1 MNTIERNH
9 MIQTKK
15 RLHEHQL
22 LDTEGLPYFLS
33 LCHLTQQDSAKAM
46 ELLLEE
52 EYPITH
58 ITKAERWEEVLE
70 AITSYLEVSM
80 ELEGNIDGL
89 SYQEKKKQ
97 LKDIQNYNPSS
108 IGVYFT
114 TAMNFY
120 LFPDMGVA
128 FSVPS
133 KTMEKFHLPQPGIF
147 L

>member
-1 MNTIERNH
+1 MNTTERNH

-15 RLHEHQL
+15 RLHQHRL

-52 EYPITH
+52 EYPIAH
-58 ITKAERWEEVLE
+58 ITKAVRWEEVFE

-80 ELEGNIDGL
+80 ELEDNIDGL

-97 LKDIQNYNPSS
+97 LKDIQNCKPSS
-108 IGVYFT
+108 IGVYFPT
-114 TAMNFY
+114 IMNFY
-120 LFPDMGVA
+120 LFPSMGVS

-133 KTMEKFHLPQPGIF
+133 ETIKKYHLPNPGVYS
-147 L
+147 